1 MGNNP
6 HIFLAQM
13 EALQDNRYF
22 TIRKKIWNLT
32 DDVQYGLHWH
42 DYYEIEFI
50 TGGEGTHLFNGE
62 KYPLHRGC
70 AYLLTPKDFHTV
82 TERPE
87 NRLQLYNINF
97 SEQILPLALSQQLNC
112 IPGIFR
118 ITFDEP
124 EAQRLNELLTELLA
138 EYEAQ
143 EPHRNEMIMALFEQ
157 FLIRMIRQHRKE
169 ANQRQ
174 ENAGRKPSLPVNEV
188 INYLKLHFRESVS
201 LGDCARKVYLTP
213 NYLGELFHRSTN
225 MSFNEYL
232 KHLRLDY
239 AVNLLNLSPISV
251 EQISA
256 LSGFHSVS
264 YFISLFRKQFGM
276 TPAQYRRLEERE
288 RNALMRE
295 KLKQIHAEPER

>member
-1 MGNNP
+1 MSDNP

-22 TIRKKIWNLT
+22 TIRKKIWDLT
-32 DDVQYGLHWH
+32 DDVQSALHWH

-50 TGGEGTHLFNGE
+50 TGGEGSHLANGE
-62 KYPLHRGC
+62 KYPLRRGC

-82 TERPE
+82 TESPQ

-97 SEQILPLALSQQLNC
+97 SEQILPPTLSQQLNR
-112 IPGIFR
+112 IPDFFR

-124 EAQRLNELLTELLA
+124 ETQRLCGLLGDLLV

-143 EPHRNEMIMALFEQ
+143 ESHRNEMMMALFEQ
-157 FLIRMIRQHRKE
+157 LLIRMIRQNRRE
-169 ANQRQ
+169 AHERQ
-174 ENAGRKPSLPVNEV
+174 ENGGEKPSLPVNEV
-188 INYLKLHFRESVS
+188 INYLKLHFREPVS
-201 LGDCARKVYLTP
+201 LADCARRVYLTP

-225 MSFNEYL
+225 LSFHEYL
-232 KHLRLDY
+232 KHLRFDY

-251 EQISA
+251 EQISR

-264 YFISLFRKQFGM
+264 YFISLFRQQFGI
-276 TPAQYRRLEERE
+276 TPSQYRRLEEKE

-295 KLKQIHAEPER
+295 KL